1 MGYWK
6 GSQIWDSSWLIT
18 FHEVSNRFCSI
29 THNKYF
35 INIFPRGSEVEEVER
50 YHKFCAKHIMRVWW
64 MAFISTHL
72 IMLFSDIASIKFTI
86 RIYLQPTTT
95 LLTTTIIPHIL
106 IPVQSCPFCGQIKCE
121 CKTSTINA
129 CNIVDLHRWP
139 YICRNIYAK
148 FIAFLNWL

>member
-1 MGYWK
+1 
-6 GSQIWDSSWLIT
+6 
-18 FHEVSNRFCSI
+18 
-29 THNKYF
+29 
-35 INIFPRGSEVEEVER
+35 
-50 YHKFCAKHIMRVWW
+50 MRVWW

-139 YICRNIYAK
+139 YICRSIYAK
-148 FIAFLNWL
+148 AIVFWLAYTRLRCVYSIVPFHCFKYFYNYMIDKTLWTLFCIVKSDSLKHLFWYLEKF

>member
-1 MGYWK
+1 
-6 GSQIWDSSWLIT
+6 
-18 FHEVSNRFCSI
+18 
-29 THNKYF
+29 
-35 INIFPRGSEVEEVER
+35 
-50 YHKFCAKHIMRVWW
+50 

-95 LLTTTIIPHIL
+95 LLTATIIPHIL

-148 FIAFLNWL
+148 VIAFLTCLYKTALIVRIVYSIAPTHCVKYSCSYMKDKNL

>member
-1 MGYWK
+1 
-6 GSQIWDSSWLIT
+6 
-18 FHEVSNRFCSI
+18 
-29 THNKYF
+29 
-35 INIFPRGSEVEEVER
+35 
-50 YHKFCAKHIMRVWW
+50 MRVWW

-148 FIAFLNWL
+148 AIAFLTCLYKITLYAIVPSHCVKYSCNYMINKHLWTLFCVVKSDSPKHLFWYLEKFS